1 MGGRN
6 TVVEVSMA
14 LERLVGGSGR
24 VSGVTVVLGYVVVG
38 AFWTVVV
45 GYTFEGDASTSVD
58 WVVGK
63 VVSTGE
69 ATLVVVVEL
78 VEEVDDVSLD
88 SGGRVLV
95 VFGASVVVVVVV
107 ASCVVVGLKVV
118 VV

>member
-1 MGGRN
+1 M
-6 TVVEVSMA
+6 
-14 LERLVGGSGR
+14 
-24 VSGVTVVLGYVVVG
+24 TVVLGDVVVG

-45 GYTFEGDASTSVD
+45 GYTVEGDASTSVD

-69 ATLVVVVEL
+69 TSLVVVVEL

-88 SGGRVLV
+88 SGGRVLF
-95 VFGASVVVVVVV
+95 VFRASVVVVVVV
-107 ASCVVVGLKVV
+107 AACVVVGLKVV